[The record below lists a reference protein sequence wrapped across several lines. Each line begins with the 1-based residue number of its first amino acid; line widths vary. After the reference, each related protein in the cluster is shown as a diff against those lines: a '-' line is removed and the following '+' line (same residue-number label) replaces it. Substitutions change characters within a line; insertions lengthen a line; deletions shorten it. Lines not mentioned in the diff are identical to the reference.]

1 MNDDPVAQR
10 LREAVWADPS
20 TDAPRMVYADYL
32 LEHDSP
38 LGELISLQ
46 LQRSRTGDAITE
58 HELELVTTHGRRLLD
73 PATVWLY
80 SWVLER
86 GFLHSATPVERSIS
100 LEAAHHP
107 LWSTV
112 ERIALIDGDAH
123 PVLDNPHLR
132 SLRTLNLGDRVA
144 ARLAMQTVPL
154 PCRALSGGSPHV
166 GLGIERP
173 ETFDH
178 RGAFDHVRE
187 LSLEGWSLEG
197 SPSTRGILDRRLF
210 GQLDY
215 LDLTF
220 STVGQ
225 GVLATWR
232 AWFDASE
239 LTTLSVQLPFGIPE
253 QFAHVEIDQAGNT
266 AVVQLEAPSGDRIT
280 DLVSGIVELA
290 GPRTRIEV
298 EDVRDS
304 NHCAERHVE
313 LITALRSSFVEV
325 VIASGPVRLRAP

>member
-1 MNDDPVAQR
+1 MVQR

-20 TDAPRMVYADYL
+20 SDAPRMVYADYL

-46 LQRSRTGDAITE
+46 LQRARTGDAITE

-73 PATVWLY
+73 PATVWLS

-86 GFLHSATPVERSIS
+86 GFLHSATPNERGIS

-112 ERIALIDGDAH
+112 ERIAIHRGDAF

-132 SLRTLNLGDRVA
+132 SLRTLHLGDQVA
-144 ARLAMQTVPL
+144 ARLAERTAPL
-154 PCRALSGGSPHV
+154 PCIALSGIRPHV

-178 RGAFDHVRE
+178 RGAFEHVRE

-197 SPSTRGILDRRLF
+197 SPSTRWVLDRRLVK
-210 GQLDY
+210 QLDY

-225 GVLATWR
+225 GVLASWR
-232 AWFDASE
+232 AWFDASL
-239 LTTLSVQLPFGIPE
+239 LTTLSVQLPFGDPE
-253 QFAHVEIDQAGNT
+253 QFAHVEIDQAGPT
-266 AVVQLEAPSGDRIT
+266 TVVQLDAPSGDRVAE
-280 DLVSGIVELA
+280 LAASVVELA
-290 GPRTRIEV
+290 GPRTRIEI

-304 NHCAERHVE
+304 NHCAERHVA
-313 LITALRSSFVEV
+313 LIAALRGSFAEV
-325 VIASGPVRLRAP
+325 AIAGGPVRLRAP

>member
-1 MNDDPVAQR
+1 
-10 LREAVWADPS
+10 
-20 TDAPRMVYADYL
+20 MVFADYL

-46 LQRSRTGDAITE
+46 LQRARTGDAITE

-73 PATVWLY
+73 PATVWL
-80 SWVLER
+80 STWVLER
-86 GFLHSATPVERSIS
+86 GFLHSATPIERGIP

-112 ERIALIDGDAH
+112 ERLALLDGDAH

-132 SLRTLNLGDRVA
+132 SLRTLHLGDQVA
-144 ARLAMQTVPL
+144 AKLAMRTAPL
-154 PCRALSGGSPHV
+154 PCRALSGTRPHV

-173 ETFDH
+173 EAFDH
-178 RGAFDHVRE
+178 RGAFDRVRE
-187 LSLEGWSLEG
+187 LSLVGWSLDG
-197 SPSTRGILDRRLF
+197 APGMRGFLDRRLF
-210 GQLDY
+210 KQLDY

-225 GVLATWR
+225 GVLAPWR
-232 AWFDASE
+232 AWFDASL
-239 LTTLSVQLPFGIPE
+239 LTTLSVQLPFGRPQ

-266 AVVQLEAPSGDRIT
+266 AVVQLDAPSGDQIT
-280 DLVSGIVELA
+280 ELAARIVELA
-290 GPRTRIEV
+290 GPRTRLEV

-304 NHCAERHVE
+304 NHCAERQVE
-313 LITALRSSFVEV
+313 LITALRSSFTEV
-325 VIASGPVRLRAP
+325 VIASGPVRPRVP